1 MNYMFLRWDSKK
13 EELSKVYKEIKSNF
27 YDIKEASEE
36 LVSLSSMTDDENF
49 ADVLTYLS
57 SGI

>member
-1 MNYMFLRWDSKK
+1 MFLRWDSKK
-13 EELSKVYKEIKSNF
+13 EELTKVYKEIKSNF

-49 ADVLTYLS
+49 ADVLSYLS

>member
-13 EELSKVYKEIKSNF
+13 EELTKVYKEIKSNF

-36 LVSLSSMTDDENF
+36 LVSLSSMTDDETF